1 MRDDYRM
8 SENLIVIDITDEEHI
23 VLDGSQHIKVISG
36 KGTLLVK
43 NLTQRSRLWNLT
55 CNVKENVNTSLESKE
70 FTIGTL
76 NPAQNFEKE
85 YEIKDLKNS
94 SLKVEEIFDTDKSDS
109 GKVNN
114 TFLYK
119 TDNKCSLKLILT
131 NPLNLPILD
140 IKIKRDMPGFIQE
153 IEMRNPSSGEANLKE
168 EDGKRILTWE
178 LTSLNAEKNA
188 EIEIFFTVNI
198 KELSSQDL
206 GVLTVNYLI
215 NNYKLTMIN
224 PEVRGLTDSMS
235 GIDRDEGSQPGIWD
249 CNVEFINESGFQV
262 KLEDAKVT
270 QKITTGSETVV
281 SQTPDKILNPD
292 ESWDF
297 DFQVESK
304 DVPELTSEI
313 GFTPMFVVIP
323 RVVGEIVKE
332 STIYD
337 VLSATIEKAINP
349 PEVDAYANTDMS
361 IINTIINDGSSNIE
375 KFFLSD
381 EIPADFI
388 PPLVKDI
395 KITLGDIDISSREEF
410 VQKILLDPS
419 DQDFSKNHQIYIELH
434 NLSNEF
440 LRRKKMVIS
449 YPLLARNPRPPTET
463 KYMTPVKIEINC
475 PIEGKS
481 FIRAPDEEPELKVR
495 YVKRKLKTLKSIK
508 PGFTEGEF
516 SIGVRVQNKGD
527 VELENVL
534 VKDIIPT
541 GFILSEFTPPPDATH
556 EVVQV
561 GNLSELHVKLTE
573 IKGGSSVSINYNCS
587 GAGDYPRSEPVII
600 VLGRGGGESS
610 SPSES
615 TQSDTENQK
624 AHVADSQVG
633 KIHDLF
639 VEIYKVIDRAPSG
652 EILGN
657 ILERRRDDLPPGPIL
672 HQLLAF
678 AREMKALGDK
688 IIVGSLRDEVL
699 AKLQDFKN
707 KYT

>member
-1 MRDDYRM
+1 
-8 SENLIVIDITDEEHI
+8 
-23 VLDGSQHIKVISG
+23 
-36 KGTLLVK
+36 
-43 NLTQRSRLWNLT
+43 
-55 CNVKENVNTSLESKE
+55 
-70 FTIGTL
+70 
-76 NPAQNFEKE
+76 
-85 YEIKDLKNS
+85 
-94 SLKVEEIFDTDKSDS
+94 
-109 GKVNN
+109 
-114 TFLYK
+114 
-119 TDNKCSLKLILT
+119 
-131 NPLNLPILD
+131 
-140 IKIKRDMPGFIQE
+140 
-153 IEMRNPSSGEANLKE
+153 
-168 EDGKRILTWE
+168 
-178 LTSLNAEKNA
+178 
-188 EIEIFFTVNI
+188 
-198 KELSSQDL
+198 
-206 GVLTVNYLI
+206 
-215 NNYKLTMIN
+215 
-224 PEVRGLTDSMS
+224 
-235 GIDRDEGSQPGIWD
+235 
-249 CNVEFINESGFQV
+249 
-262 KLEDAKVT
+262 
-270 QKITTGSETVV
+270 
-281 SQTPDKILNPD
+281 
-292 ESWDF
+292 
-297 DFQVESK
+297 
-304 DVPELTSEI
+304 
-313 GFTPMFVVIP
+313 
-323 RVVGEIVKE
+323 
-332 STIYD
+332 
-337 VLSATIEKAINP
+337 
-349 PEVDAYANTDMS
+349 
-361 IINTIINDGSSNIE
+361 
-375 KFFLSD
+375 
-381 EIPADFI
+381 
-388 PPLVKDI
+388 
-395 KITLGDIDISSREEF
+395 
-410 VQKILLDPS
+410 
-419 DQDFSKNHQIYIELH
+419 
-434 NLSNEF
+434 
-440 LRRKKMVIS
+440 MVIS